1 MYSAEHVYEGQTL
14 KRFMQFLM
22 GTGIALPT
30 GYRAASKQ
38 WVSEVLMGIGV
49 AGFQAPGWNG
59 DLWEEMCVYI
69 GSQDAPQLLVLA
81 ESVMNGKKG
90 VFFEGKQPGTT
101 YGNLDDDRAAHRKVS
116 HRASYPVR

>member
-1 MYSAEHVYEGQTL
+1 
-14 KRFMQFLM
+14 MQFLM
-22 GTGIALPT
+22 GTGIALPNR
-30 GYRAASKQ
+30 YWAASKQ
-38 WVSEVLMGIGV
+38 WVSEVLRGIGV

-69 GSQDAPQLLVLA
+69 GSRDVPQLLVLV
-81 ESVMNGKKG
+81 ELVMNGKKG

-116 HRASYPVR
+116 HRASYLVR